1 MCIVYIHLFL
11 CYRMV
16 LVEICTQ
23 VPEGQED
30 PGAQE
35 VQVDPRQADQVV
47 RMVGQDHRGQ
57 AGMTSME
64 AHREDQG
71 E

>member
-1 MCIVYIHLFL
+1 M

-23 VPEGQED
+23 VLEGQED
-30 PGAQE
+30 LGAPE
-35 VQVDPRQADQVV
+35 VRVDPRQADQVV
-47 RMVGQDHRGQ
+47 HMVGLGHRGQ

-71 E
+71 K